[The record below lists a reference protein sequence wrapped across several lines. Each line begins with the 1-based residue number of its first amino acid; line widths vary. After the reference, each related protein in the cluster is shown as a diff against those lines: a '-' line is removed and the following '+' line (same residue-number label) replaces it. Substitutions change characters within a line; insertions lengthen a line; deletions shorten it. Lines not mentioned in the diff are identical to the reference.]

1 MPRSNVESTP
11 SLRVL
16 HVDGDVD
23 FLKIAKKC
31 LELEGPFQV
40 ETALS
45 IEEAFKKLKASAFGA
60 IVSGERIHGKSGLDF
75 LQVLREKRI
84 DTPFIILGGDN
95 KEKVVEALSCDG
107 IRYINKF
114 GKPEMVY
121 KELGHCIRG
130 STQCKKE
137 RKRAKSHARRR

>member
-1 MPRSNVESTP
+1 MPRSNIGSTP
-11 SLRVL
+11 SLKIL

-23 FLKIAKKC
+23 FLKVAKEC

-45 IEEAFKKLKASAFGA
+45 IEEAFKKLKTGAFGA
-60 IVSGERIHGKSGLDF
+60 IVSGDRIHAKSGLDF
-75 LQVLREKRI
+75 LQGLREKRI
-84 DTPFIILGGDN
+84 DTPFIILAGDS

-107 IRYINKF
+107 IRIINKF
-114 GKPEMVY
+114 GKPEIVY
-121 KELGHCIRG
+121 NELGRCIRE

-137 RKRAKSHARRR
+137 RKRAKGDPHLR